1 MTDEEKIT
9 YDQIKQQGIK
19 SSKIIV
25 IKRADKNDVFLEL
38 EKDKENKKQ
47 IGENID
53 IISLFGVRTS
63 IEAGGPFFVAIIE
76 EGTLSVYEDVLY
88 KISEEKDHK
97 KNMRIYIPIW

>member
-9 YDQIKQQGIK
+9 YDQIKQQGIRA
-19 SSKIIV
+19 SKIIV
-25 IKRADKNDVFLEL
+25 TKRANNNDVFLQL

-53 IISLFGVRTS
+53 IISLYGVRIP
-63 IEAGGPFFVAIIE
+63 IESGGPFFVAIIE
-76 EGTLSVYEDVLY
+76 EGTLSVYEEVLY
-88 KISEEKDHK
+88 KISEEKDHN